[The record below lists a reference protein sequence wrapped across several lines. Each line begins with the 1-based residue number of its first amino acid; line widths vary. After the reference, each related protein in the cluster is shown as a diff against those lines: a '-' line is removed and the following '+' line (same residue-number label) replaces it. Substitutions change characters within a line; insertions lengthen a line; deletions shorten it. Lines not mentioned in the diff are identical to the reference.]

1 MHPRFQSF
9 SAMTR
14 EKLLRLFELQR
25 SLWLDKDHARSVMA
39 TMRKDV
45 LGSGISQV
53 GKMLSDDGAWRVS
66 LQALGMGS
74 SLPIHDHPGMR
85 GLLAVVEGALRVH
98 RFDVHEES
106 VEHKTVRLIL
116 RGEETIC
123 ANGYDW
129 IGRGRH
135 NLHSFE
141 SVSPFTL
148 VFSIRQRV
156 SEPAPRRAYAF
167 IVEPDVGQST
177 AIAVSKPIGIEMKS
191 GQGC

>member
-1 MHPRFQSF
+1 MHPWFQSF
-9 SAMTR
+9 AAMTR

-25 SLWLDKDHARSVMA
+25 SRWLDTDHARGVMA

-45 LGSGISQV
+45 LGSGIPQV
-53 GKMLSDDGAWRVS
+53 GKMLSDDGAWRFS
-66 LQALGMGS
+66 LQALGMGA

-85 GLLAVVEGALRVH
+85 GLLTVLEGTVRVQN
-98 RFDVHEES
+98 FDVDETCS
-106 VEHKTVRLIL
+106 EHGTVRLIM
-116 RGEETIC
+116 RGEKTIC

-135 NLHSFE
+135 NLHSLE
-141 SVSPFTL
+141 SVSDFTL

-156 SEPAPRRAYAF
+156 SESAARRAYAF
-167 IVEPDVGQST
+167 IVKPDVGQST
-177 AIAVSKPIGIEMKS
+177 AVAVSKPIGIEMKS

>member
-1 MHPRFQSF
+1 
-9 SAMTR
+9 
-14 EKLLRLFELQR
+14 
-25 SLWLDKDHARSVMA
+25 
-39 TMRKDV
+39 MRTDV
-45 LGSGISQV
+45 LGSGIPQI
-53 GKMLSDDGAWRVS
+53 GKVLADDGAWRIS
-66 LQALGMGS
+66 LQALGMGA

-85 GLLAVVEGALRVH
+85 GLLTVLEGTVRIQK
-98 RFDVHEES
+98 FDVHGG
-106 VEHKTVRLIL
+106 HAKHRAVRLIM
-116 RGEETIC
+116 RGEKKIS

-135 NLHSFE
+135 NLHSLE

-167 IVEPDVGQST
+167 IVEPEAGQS
-177 AIAVSKPIGIEMKS
+177 AAVAVSKLIETEMKS